1 MQANTFWALSNSPY
15 VIQRPITISRGATLT
30 IAPGVHLVFD
40 GTNSG
45 LTVAGRNW
53 ISSHLTG

>member
-15 VIQRPITISRGATLT
+15 VIQRPVTINRGATLT
-30 IAPGVHLVFD
+30 IAPGVHVVFD

-45 LTVAGRNW
+45 LTVAGRN
-53 ISSHLTG
+53 